1 MKSKLEI
8 YALTVCFAAVV
19 CLVVSAGIAGYAAF
33 RIATPE
39 LTLSSYNYDKFQT
52 NEAFWKSRGDSCSD
66 EKTTEVR
73 PGEEVLTKQRLEA
86 FSLELKGEER
96 AGNRSSGV
104 SYSFWFRAL
113 HCLFIGK
120 LHSRHGCREHDSA
133 LKNRPS
139 ALYYWADGSVI

>member
-86 FSLELKGEER
+86 FSLELKGERRE
-96 AGNRSSGV
+96 GWQSIIGSLIFILVSGV
-104 SYSFWFRAL
+104 AL
-113 HCLFIGK
+113 LIHWKIAQQARMPG
-120 LHSRHGCREHDSA
+120 A
-133 LKNRPS
+133 
-139 ALYYWADGSVI
+139 